1 MTQYIGTS
9 PQAVFDGFIKRYFY
23 GIRRNDDG
31 ELFLIKID
39 QFQGGTDQIAIIN
52 DIGDLED
59 NFEDF
64 EEGID
69 YLSGVDETHDVVNK
83 NLKYPQY
90 RWDGRSLIYY
100 IDPIDGQ
107 FIQKINQLH
116 EYETNISSEGY

>member
-1 MTQYIGTS
+1 MDS
-9 PQAVFDGFIKRYFY
+9 
-23 GIRRNDDG
+23 
-31 ELFLIKID
+31 LISISKVLN
-39 QFQGGTDQIAIIN
+39 FGSRLII
-52 DIGDLED
+52 ED